1 MTREAVAVTGR
12 LALDAAS
19 LRPRGRRGVID
30 APSRLLPARQG
41 QPAPAR
47 ASPGT
52 PIVANDREPSAAR
65 GPSPRG
71 PRRWLR
77 WPRLGTVGRL
87 VAFHALII
95 GSVFGIV
102 VVQFTQSFASRYRA
116 TITSDLTENVTQFT
130 RLAAIRPASQS
141 LLDFSRAYLA
151 MHGSSRVDELAISLP
166 ADGEVLASPASKDL
180 VGNAAIRRLIRTPPK
195 TAVLTQVSDGDPP
208 ELVLAVPITE
218 HGRRV
223 GTYFTAGSLATYETM
238 RTRVLIL
245 AVGEGLIILLAAV
258 VSVTVL
264 LRRLLGS
271 VRRLTR
277 TAADIGLRGELGV
290 RLEGA
295 DAGDE
300 VGEMAATFNA
310 MIEKIETSVALQRQM
325 MADVSHQLRT
335 PLTVVRGHLDVMSRG
350 DLDDP
355 AQVRGVVSTVV
366 EEIDHMKRLVERLLL
381 LGRSLEADFTDAW
394 PVDLR
399 ALLLDVAAAGEM
411 LAPRRWAVGPIPDVV
426 VMADLDKLRGA
437 LLNLVENAVHV
448 TGPGDTIRLS
458 ARNAGTEDRPT
469 VEIAV
474 DDSGP
479 GIPVDQRQAV
489 LGRFARPGASVGD
502 GTGLGLAIVGAV
514 AAAHHG
520 SVDITHSPL
529 GGCRVVVTIPRPRP
543 EEARALTADDEP
555 AAPSA
560 GPRRRRWWM
569 PKQWRRRRT
578 VGAIASKAE
587 EA

>member
-1 MTREAVAVTGR
+1 M
-12 LALDAAS
+12 
-19 LRPRGRRGVID
+19 
-30 APSRLLPARQG
+30 
-41 QPAPAR
+41 
-47 ASPGT
+47 
-52 PIVANDREPSAAR
+52 
-65 GPSPRG
+65 
-71 PRRWLR
+71 
-77 WPRLGTVGRL
+77 GRL

-102 VVQFTQSFASRYRA
+102 VVQFTQSFANRYRA

-130 RLAAIRPASQS
+130 RSAAARPGSQS
-141 LLDFSRAYLA
+141 LLGFSRAYLA
-151 MHGSSRVDELAISLP
+151 MHGSSHTDKLAISLP
-166 ADGEVLASPASKDL
+166 ATGEVLAPPGSKDVL
-180 VGNAAIRRLIRTPPK
+180 ANATIRRLVQTPP
-195 TAVLTQVSDGDPP
+195 TASVLTQVQAGGHQ

-218 HGRRV
+218 HGQRV
-223 GTYFTAGSLATYETM
+223 GTFFTGGSLATYETM
-238 RTRVLIL
+238 RARVLGL

-295 DAGDE
+295 EAGDE

-350 DLDDP
+350 NCDDT
-355 AQVRGVVSTVV
+355 ARNREVMATVV

-399 ALLLDVAAAGEM
+399 ALLLDVATAGEM
-411 LAPRRWAVGPIPDVV
+411 LAPRHWTVGPIPDVV

-437 LLNLVENAVHV
+437 ILNLVENAVRV
-448 TGPGDTIRLS
+448 TGVGDTIRVS
-458 ARNAGTEDRPT
+458 ARKAGTEDRPT

-479 GIPVDQRQAV
+479 GIPVELRQAV
-489 LGRFARPGASVGD
+489 LGRFARPGASIGS

-520 SVDITHSPL
+520 SVDITDSPL

-543 EEARALTADDEP
+543 EELSALTADDEAVAPLSDDEAVAP
-555 AAPSA
+555 AAGGEAISV
-560 GPRRRRWWM
+560 
-569 PKQWRRRRT
+569 T
-578 VGAIASKAE
+578 VERA
-587 EA
+587 